1 LSTSAS
7 ASAGARIGTWRAV
20 ETTMDFDERSLA
32 GSRRTFLQQAGA
44 LTLGAG
50 AAGLV
55 GTGSAIAAPPRF
67 RSDVG
72 VIQTALA
79 LEHEGIAAY
88 RLAGKSGLLS
98 KGTLQVAT
106 IFMGHHEAHR
116 DSLAKLVMQAGMKPV
131 EPKSDAQYVTDLKLG
146 SLKSEKDVVAL
157 ATTLER
163 GAASAYIGQINAIR
177 DPKLANLFASISADE
192 ATHWTTL
199 NAAGGAPI
207 PKAPYIFG

>member
-1 LSTSAS
+1 
-7 ASAGARIGTWRAV
+7 
-20 ETTMDFDERSLA
+20 MDFDDRSLA

-44 LTLGAG
+44 LTIGAG
-50 AAGLV
+50 AAGLI
-55 GTGSAIAAPPRF
+55 GAGPAIAAPRPKF
-67 RSDVG
+67 RTDVG

-116 DSLAKLVMQAGMKPV
+116 DSLAKVVMQAGAKPV
-131 EPKSDAQYVTDLKLG
+131 EPKSDAQYVAELNLA

-157 ATTLER
+157 ATTLEH
-163 GAASAYIGQINAIR
+163 GAASAYLGQITAIR

-199 NAAGGAPI
+199 NAAGGGQI
-207 PKAPYIFG
+207 PKSAYIFG

>member
-1 LSTSAS
+1 M
-7 ASAGARIGTWRAV
+7 
-20 ETTMDFDERSLA
+20 TMDFDDRSMA

-44 LTLGAG
+44 LTLGAS
-50 AAGLV
+50 AAGLI
-55 GTGSAIAAPPRF
+55 GADPAIAAAPRF

-98 KGTLQVAT
+98 KGTLEVAT

-116 DSLAKLVMQAGMKPV
+116 DSLAKLVMHAGMKPV
-131 EPKSDAQYVTDLKLG
+131 EPKSDAQYVAELKLA

-199 NAAGGAPI
+199 NAAGGGPI

>member
-1 LSTSAS
+1 MNSQDGSI
-7 ASAGARIGTWRAV
+7 AGNRRAFFQ
-20 ETTMDFDERSLA
+20 E
-32 GSRRTFLQQAGA
+32 AGA
-44 LTLGAG
+44 LALGAG
-50 AAGLV
+50 AAAILPGRP
-55 GTGSAIAAPPRF
+55 AIAAVPAF
-67 RSDVG
+67 RSDTG

-98 KGTLQVAT
+98 PGTFKVAL

-116 DSLAKLVMQAGMKPV
+116 DSLAKLVSQAGSKPV
-131 EPKSDAQYVTDLKLG
+131 EPKSDAQYVAELNLA

-163 GAASAYIGQINAIR
+163 GAASAYIGHINAIW

-192 ATHWTTL
+192 ALHWTTL
-199 NAAGGAPI
+199 NAAGGGPI
-207 PKAPYIFG
+207 PVSPYVFA

>member
-1 LSTSAS
+1 
-7 ASAGARIGTWRAV
+7 
-20 ETTMDFDERSLA
+20 MDFDDSSLA
-32 GSRRTFLQQAGA
+32 GNRRTFLQQAGA

-50 AAGLV
+50 AAGLLV
-55 GTGSAIAAPPRF
+55 GSPVGAAGLRTGHAAPAAPKF

-88 RLAGKSGLLS
+88 RIAGKSGLLS

-131 EPKSDAQYVTDLKLG
+131 EPKSDAQYVKELNLA

-157 ATTLER
+157 ATTLEH
-163 GAASAYIGQINAIR
+163 GAASAYIGQITAIR

-199 NAAGGAPI
+199 NAAGGGPI

>member
-1 LSTSAS
+1 MDIQDPSM
-7 ASAGARIGTWRAV
+7 AGNRRA
-20 ETTMDFDERSLA
+20 
-32 GSRRTFLQQAGA
+32 FLRQAGA

-50 AAGLV
+50 AAGLFA
-55 GTGSAIAAPPRF
+55 GRAAIAAPLKF

-72 VIQTALA
+72 VIQTALE

-116 DSLAKLVMQAGMKPV
+116 DSLAKLVRQAGAKPV
-131 EPKSDAQYVTDLKLG
+131 EPRSDAEYVADLKLA

-157 ATTLER
+157 ATTLEH

-192 ATHWTTL
+192 ALHWTAL
-199 NAAGGAPI
+199 NAAGGGQI
-207 PKAPYIFG
+207 PKSAYVFA

>member
-1 LSTSAS
+1 
-7 ASAGARIGTWRAV
+7 
-20 ETTMDFDERSLA
+20 MDFDDRSLA
-32 GSRRTFLQQAGA
+32 GSRRSFLQQAGA
-44 LTLGAG
+44 LTLGAS

-55 GTGSAIAAPPRF
+55 AARPAIAAPPKF

-98 KGTLQVAT
+98 KGTLEVAT
-106 IFMGHHEAHR
+106 IFMGHHESHR

-131 EPKSDAQYVTDLKLG
+131 EPKSDAQYVADLKLG
-146 SLKSEKDVVAL
+146 ALKSEKDVVAL

>member
-1 LSTSAS
+1 
-7 ASAGARIGTWRAV
+7 
-20 ETTMDFDERSLA
+20 MDRQDPSLA
-32 GSRRTFLQQAGA
+32 GNRRTFLQQAGA

-50 AAGLV
+50 AASLFT
-55 GTGSAIAAPPRF
+55 GTPVIAAPPKF

-116 DSLAKLVMQAGMKPV
+116 DSLAKLVMQAGSKPV
-131 EPKSDAQYVTDLKLG
+131 EPKSDAQYVAELKLA

-157 ATTLER
+157 ATTLEH

-192 ATHWTTL
+192 ALHWTAL
-199 NAAGGAPI
+199 NAAGGGQI
-207 PKAPYIFG
+207 PKSAYVFG

>member
-1 LSTSAS
+1 
-7 ASAGARIGTWRAV
+7 
-20 ETTMDFDERSLA
+20 MDSDDRSLA
-32 GSRRTFLQQAGA
+32 GSRRTFLQQAGV

-50 AAGLV
+50 AAGLI
-55 GTGSAIAAPPRF
+55 GAGPAIAAPRPKF
-67 RSDVG
+67 RTDVG

-116 DSLAKLVMQAGMKPV
+116 DSLAKVVMQAGAKPV
-131 EPKSDAQYVTDLKLG
+131 EPKSDAQYVAELNLA

-157 ATTLER
+157 ATTLEH
-163 GAASAYIGQINAIR
+163 GAASAYLGQITAIR

-199 NAAGGAPI
+199 NAAGGGQI
-207 PKAPYIFG
+207 PKSAYIFG

>member
-1 LSTSAS
+1 M
-7 ASAGARIGTWRAV
+7 GIEDG
-20 ETTMDFDERSLA
+20 SLI
-32 GSRRTFLQQAGA
+32 GSRRSFLKQAGG
-44 LTLGAG
+44 LSLGAG
-50 AAGLV
+50 AAGLLAV
-55 GTGSAIAAPPRF
+55 RPAIAAPAKLRT
-67 RSDVG
+67 DVG

-98 KGTLQVAT
+98 KGTLEVAT
-106 IFMGHHEAHR
+106 IFAGHHEAHR
-116 DSLAKLVMQAGMKPV
+116 DSLAKLVMQAGAKPV
-131 EPKSDAQYVTDLKLG
+131 EPKSDAEYVADLKLG

-157 ATTLER
+157 ATTLEL

-192 ATHWTTL
+192 ATHWATL
-199 NAAGGAPI
+199 NSAGGGAI

>member
-1 LSTSAS
+1 M
-7 ASAGARIGTWRAV
+7 GI
-20 ETTMDFDERSLA
+20 DERSIA
-32 GSRRTFLQQAGA
+32 GNRRAFLQQAGA

-50 AAGLV
+50 AAGFFASRPVL
-55 GTGSAIAAPPRF
+55 AAAPKF

-88 RLAGKSGLLS
+88 RIAGKSGLLS
-98 KGTLQVAT
+98 PGTLNVAL

-116 DSLAKLVMQAGMKPV
+116 DSLAKLVSLAGLKPV
-131 EPKSDAQYVTDLKLG
+131 EPKSDAQYVADLKLA
-146 SLKSEKDVVAL
+146 SLKSEKDVVTL
-157 ATTLER
+157 ATSLEH

-199 NAAGGAPI
+199 NAAGGGSI
-207 PKAPYIFG
+207 PKSAYVFG